1 VCELGPKMLLCTE
14 RERVFVYALATGLAS
29 NASSAL
35 RFAGFG
41 GKSKKG
47 LHVTASKMMHR
58 ERVVEA
64 LQEVCR
70 SHFFGILPHAVSA
83 ARALVLD
90 SKHRDHAKAVLSML
104 SRFGFGERT
113 QVDMNV
119 EVKVEDHTKA
129 AVEDLR
135 RLKAIGVPRSELLAT
150 FGEIGLARYERLL
163 ANEPKVIEHQP
174 APVGAVETAPNPME
188 DEE

>member
-1 VCELGPKMLLCTE
+1 
-14 RERVFVYALATGLAS
+14 
-29 NASSAL
+29 
-35 RFAGFG
+35 
-41 GKSKKG
+41 
-47 LHVTASKMMHR
+47 
-58 ERVVEA
+58 
-64 LQEVCR
+64 
-70 SHFFGILPHAVSA
+70 
-83 ARALVLD
+83 
-90 SKHRDHAKAVLSML
+90 ML